1 MDEKMKEL
9 LAEYT
14 DADLSEITE
23 ETDFRADLGM
33 DSLQLA
39 DLASRLENEYGIT
52 LSDRDAM
59 NIRTAGDVMRLIEE

>member
-9 LAEYT
+9 LAEYI